1 MGRRQHYAG
10 FYGLAP
16 APWADGRPKTI
27 VVGNCQAESM
37 RILLES
43 SGWLTTMRIPP
54 IFEWTEEDTARAR
67 ALIEGIDV
75 LVIQPVHADY
85 RGMPCGTEQLEALLR
100 PEAVSVRIPSLRY
113 NGLHPYHAIVR
124 DPQDSSLDPPVVP
137 YSDLRTIIAAAAG
150 RDPADAAAWLT
161 GTPPLSPQ
169 AITAAA
175 AESVAQLRRRQEIHG
190 TVVMDDVLAA
200 APHWPTINHPDT
212 ATLMTLAQ
220 RTLDRAA
227 AATGAEAGLT
237 VVHPGRELLG
247 GLEAPVLMD
256 AATVLAAQLRPGAR
270 AEVWQSRDWDAPVS
284 EAQVAAEQIVFC
296 QRPGFLDAARTRCRE
311 RIEILGFDAL
321 LP

>member
-1 MGRRQHYAG
+1 MGRRQHYAA
-10 FYGLAP
+10 FYELAP
-16 APWADGRPKTI
+16 APWADDRPKAI

-54 IFEWTEEDTARAR
+54 IFEWTEDDTARAR

-100 PEAVSVRIPSLRY
+100 PEAGSVRIPSLRY

-150 RDPADAAAWLT
+150 RDPADAADWLA
-161 GTPPLSPQ
+161 GAPVLSLQ
-169 AITAAA
+169 AIEAA
-175 AESVAQLRRRQEIHG
+175 AEESVSQLRRRQDAHG

-212 ATLMTLAQ
+212 ATLMALAE
-220 RTLDRAA
+220 RTLQRAA
-227 AATGAEAGLT
+227 EVTGAEAVVT
-237 VVHPGRELLG
+237 PVHPGRELLG
-247 GLEAPVLMD
+247 GLEAPVRME
-256 AATVLAAQLRPGAR
+256 AAAVLAAELRQGAR
-270 AEVWQSRDWDAPVS
+270 EDAWQSRDWDAPVS
-284 EAQVAAEQIVFC
+284 EDQVAAEQAVFC
-296 QRPGFLDAARTRCRE
+296 QRPGFVEAALDRCRE
-311 RIEILGFDAL
+311 RIEILGLDAL